1 MHACGSNFRPAATDL
16 CQLHPLEN
24 GPIARCAALP
34 AHSGALVF
42 LHKLAR
48 LQKAGDKILGNGL
61 ALLLA
66 HDQFEVITATTMHPV
81 LSKLLKTKAVH
92 TENCELS
99 QGHLPILPIRR
110 TNVLN
115 HFHAWRRMLVRTRCA
130 ANAGGGLLAKCNR
143 NARYQIHACSIG
155 RRTPRVSENAL
166 WVFTGCPA
174 PILYCK
180 SQDIMHAARLAART
194 EPQKKQ
200 TPCAQSLINSNTQAP
215 FRIRAP
221 FGAL

>member
-1 MHACGSNFRPAATDL
+1 MLPRRY
-16 CQLHPLEN
+16 
-24 GPIARCAALP
+24 AR
-34 AHSGALVF
+34 
-42 LHKLAR
+42 
-48 LQKAGDKILGNGL
+48 
-61 ALLLA
+61 
-66 HDQFEVITATTMHPV
+66 FEVITATTMHSV

-92 TENCELS
+92 TENCEWS

-110 TNVLN
+110 TKVLN

-155 RRTPRVSENAL
+155 RRTPRVSENTPRVSENTL

-180 SQDIMHAARLAART
+180 SQYIMHAARLAAGT
-194 EPQKKQ
+194 EPPNK
-200 TPCAQSLINSNTQAP
+200 TNVMRTIPYT
-215 FRIRAP
+215 
-221 FGAL
+221 